1 MPSFHSQFTPDRR
14 NHRSGPP
21 ARDRRKTGTQN
32 QAIGRPSGALITKIV
47 ALIDALRNLARF
59 VLDALMCIYSACSFI
74 RPARRMGSPNPTP
87 VRQELY
93 PLRSAPAPFKPGRT
107 VGEVSVADE
116 IESSAELCRA
126 ALATDPL
133 ASVGQLPL
141 APESPQ
147 ACFDLVLGIPYDA
160 RCMEVVRRLKRDAA
174 ERGHP
179 APFAVERFLALQAYV
194 VALPR
199 LLQMPVP
206 DSIKRQFCI
215 TCRHIA
221 STLQQPDQRLALE
234 SAAFAELAQIATL
247 RRFHAGQCS
256 FEVMRR
262 MPLAWLLKAH
272 PFDLSGFLSELCF
285 CMRGVGPI
293 VEPHINYWR
302 ATQMVLSKREHELAI
317 WRITQFVEEQ
327 PAIKGLVT
335 SSWLYGLATGEE
347 FRASRLAARVLRCRE
362 CANHRCRAGARGR
375 GLPGRQRAAAAA
387 IRQRR
392 LPPTRDDRAVASCGY
407 AGLGAPPP

>member
-1 MPSFHSQFTPDRR
+1 MHLQCLFVHPSKLV
-14 NHRSGPP
+14 GW
-21 ARDRRKTGTQN
+21 
-32 QAIGRPSGALITKIV
+32 V
-47 ALIDALRNLARF
+47 
-59 VLDALMCIYSACSFI
+59 VL
-74 RPARRMGSPNPTP
+74 PTP

-247 RRFHAGQCS
+247 RRLRRAMQLRSHAPHAAS
-256 FEVMRR
+256 M
-262 MPLAWLLKAH
+262 A
-272 PFDLSGFLSELCF
+272 
-285 CMRGVGPI
+285 
-293 VEPHINYWR
+293 VE
-302 ATQMVLSKREHELAI
+302 
-317 WRITQFVEEQ
+317 
-327 PAIKGLVT
+327 G
-335 SSWLYGLATGEE
+335 
-347 FRASRLAARVLRCRE
+347 ASLR
-362 CANHRCRAGARGR
+362 
-375 GLPGRQRAAAAA
+375 PV
-387 IRQRR
+387 R
-392 LPPTRDDRAVASCGY
+392 LPE
-407 AGLGAPPP
+407 

>member
-1 MPSFHSQFTPDRR
+1 M
-14 NHRSGPP
+14 
-21 ARDRRKTGTQN
+21 
-32 QAIGRPSGALITKIV
+32 
-47 ALIDALRNLARF
+47 
-59 VLDALMCIYSACSFI
+59 
-74 RPARRMGSPNPTP
+74 
-87 VRQELY
+87 
-93 PLRSAPAPFKPGRT
+93 
-107 VGEVSVADE
+107 
-116 IESSAELCRA
+116 
-126 ALATDPL
+126 
-133 ASVGQLPL
+133 
-141 APESPQ
+141 
-147 ACFDLVLGIPYDA
+147 
-160 RCMEVVRRLKRDAA
+160 
-174 ERGHP
+174 
-179 APFAVERFLALQAYV
+179 
-194 VALPR
+194 ALPR

-302 ATQMVLSKREHELAI
+302 ATQMVLLEARTRACDLADHTV
-317 WRITQFVEEQ
+317 RRGAARDQ
-327 PAIKGLVT
+327 G
-335 SSWLYGLATGEE
+335 TGHLLMAVRACNRGRV
-347 FRASRLAARVLRCRE
+347 RASRLAARVLRCRE
-362 CANHRCRAGARGR
+362 CANPQMPGRARSRGR